1 MEDTFSRSL
10 AQLFGQVNSP
20 GPRKLLIELLMTVAK
35 CNTEERKAQ
44 LYASA
49 QLISKLNAFDAKW
62 VEQPDFNQRLDGFK
76 EVHEMLEKGQVDL
89 DLGVIIIHNCFHF
102 IRTVSIRNE
111 SHSGTEF
118 GLIWNT
124 LS

>member
-1 MEDTFSRSL
+1 MENMFSRSL
-10 AQLFGQVNSP
+10 APLFGQVSSP

-35 CNTEERKAQ
+35 CSTEEQKAH
-44 LYASA
+44 LFASA

-76 EVHEMLEKGQVDL
+76 EVHEMLEKGQIDL

-102 IRTVSIRNE
+102 IRTVSIRNVSQSE
-111 SHSGTEF
+111 T
-118 GLIWNT
+118 
-124 LS
+124 